1 MRIKNRVRLYLYLSI
16 STRSV
21 HTLWA
26 ERFFFIP
33 PISPRLPE
41 RETEAQLLA
50 ECRAGKDAAWGRF
63 YQLFGGYVYS
73 LCRRYGVG
81 EGEIVDA
88 VQEVFAQVFL
98 RIESYDPVKGSLKPW
113 VRALAINI
121 VLMHLRKQGRGRIVY
136 LEDYTDEVHS
146 PGRGILDQLDQEALL
161 TVVAKLPLNLRLV
174 FNLSVVDGYNHREI
188 AERLTISEATSRQH
202 LTRAKQW
209 LRRHLSQPS
218 VKQAYGLF

>member
-1 MRIKNRVRLYLYLSI
+1 M
-16 STRSV
+16 
-21 HTLWA
+21 
-26 ERFFFIP
+26 
-33 PISPRLPE
+33 PE

-73 LCRRYGVG
+73 LCLRYGVA
-81 EGEIVDA
+81 EGEIVDT

-98 RIESYDPVKGSLKPW
+98 RLESYDPLRGSLKPW

-136 LEDYTDEVHS
+136 LEEYSEDAQTSGPVV
-146 PGRGILDQLDQEALL
+146 LAQLDQEALL
-161 TVVAKLPLNLRLV
+161 SIVAKLPLNLRLV

-188 AERLTISEATSRQH
+188 AERLSISEATSRQH
-202 LTRAKQW
+202 LTRARQW

>member
-1 MRIKNRVRLYLYLSI
+1 MR
-16 STRSV
+16 
-21 HTLWA
+21 A
-26 ERFFFIP
+26 GRFFSIHQP
-33 PISPRLPE
+33 PPLLPK
-41 RETEAQLLA
+41 RDNEAQLLA

-73 LCRRYGVG
+73 LCRRYGVA
-81 EGEIVDA
+81 EGEIVDT

-98 RIESYDPVKGSLKPW
+98 RLESYDPVKGSLKPW
-113 VRALAINI
+113 VRALAVNI

-136 LEDYTDEVHS
+136 LEDYTDDVETSGH
-146 PGRGILDQLDQEALL
+146 GILDQLDQEALL
-161 TVVAKLPLNLRLV
+161 SIIAKLPLNLRLV

-188 AERLTISEATSRQH
+188 AERLSINEATSRQH

-218 VKQAYGLF
+218 VKQAYGLL

>member
-1 MRIKNRVRLYLYLSI
+1 M
-16 STRSV
+16 
-21 HTLWA
+21 
-26 ERFFFIP
+26 
-33 PISPRLPE
+33 PE
-41 RETEAQLLA
+41 RENEAQLLA

-73 LCRRYGVG
+73 LCRRYGVA
-81 EGEIVDA
+81 EGEIVDT

-98 RIESYDPVKGSLKPW
+98 NLKSYDPVKGALKPW

-121 VLMHLRKQGRGRIVY
+121 VLMHLRKQSRGRIVY
-136 LEDYTDEVHS
+136 LEDYSDDVQVS
-146 PGRGILDQLDQEALL
+146 GRGVLDQLNQEALL
-161 TVVAKLPLNLRLV
+161 SIVAKLPLNLRLV
-174 FNLSVVDGYNHREI
+174 FNLSVVDGYSHREI